1 MLLVLAL
8 SFVGVSLGGCFG
20 AVQGIS
26 AGNGMV
32 FFFFSR
38 LVFLTLPLQSHSA
51 PRSYLGGGADSFYQK
66 VLNANGMYV
75 FASGQVPDSALDQFG
90 YIVNMMLR
98 KRSDIR
104 RRLQR
109 DSIKVAVIGK
119 VRIS

>member
-1 MLLVLAL
+1 
-8 SFVGVSLGGCFG
+8 
-20 AVQGIS
+20 
-26 AGNGMV
+26 
-32 FFFFSR
+32 
-38 LVFLTLPLQSHSA
+38 
-51 PRSYLGGGADSFYQK
+51 
-66 VLNANGMYV
+66 MYV